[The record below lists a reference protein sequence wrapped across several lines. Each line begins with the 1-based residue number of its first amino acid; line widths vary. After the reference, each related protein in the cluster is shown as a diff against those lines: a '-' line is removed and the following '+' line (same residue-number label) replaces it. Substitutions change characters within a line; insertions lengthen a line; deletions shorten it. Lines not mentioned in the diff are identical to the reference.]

1 MSKERQVLSLILG
14 GGRGTRLYPL
24 TKLRAKPAVP
34 VAGKYRLIDIPISNC
49 INSGL
54 HRIYVLT
61 QFLSV
66 SLHRHI
72 ANTYKFDMFGRGYV
86 EVLAAMQTY
95 EASDWYQGTADAVR
109 QNSLYVKNEHC
120 EEVLILSGDQL
131 YRMDYRSL
139 IRTHRESRADVTIA
153 AIPVREDQTAGFG
166 LMRMD
171 DTGRVVSFVEK
182 PKTEPERKPYFTPTE
197 WIEERGIKAQG
208 RHYLANMGIYLFNA
222 DVLFEL
228 LNARPLAT
236 DFGKEVFPRNVGGKK
251 IHAHLFDGYWED
263 LGTIKSYHEASLALA
278 EPDPPFDF
286 YTPEGVIYTRMRNLP
301 ASRIDG
307 ATLTRSV
314 VSDGCRIGEGT
325 VLERCLIGVR
335 ARIGSQSRLT
345 DTVMIG
351 SDRYE
356 TDAEVQA
363 NRSAGVPSFNVGDG
377 TVIERAILDKDCR
390 VGDGVRIVNEAK
402 RVEYDDPGGMWHVR
416 DGIVC
421 VPRGAV
427 IPDGTVI

>member
-1 MSKERQVLSLILG
+1 MSTDRSVLCLILG
-14 GGRGTRLYPL
+14 GGKGTRLYPL

-49 INSGL
+49 LNSGL
-54 HRIYVLT
+54 NRIYVLT

-72 ANTYKFDMFGRGYV
+72 ANTYKFDMFNRGFV

-109 QNSLYVKNEHC
+109 QNALYVKNEGC
-120 EEVLILSGDQL
+120 ADVLILSGDQL
-131 YRMDYRSL
+131 YRMDYRQL
-139 IRTHRESRADVTIA
+139 VQTHRDSGADATIA
-153 AIPVREDQTAGFG
+153 VIPVPEEQTPGFG
-166 LMRMD
+166 LVRMD
-171 DTGRVVSFVEK
+171 DSGRVVSFVEK
-182 PKTEPERKPYFTPTE
+182 PRTEPERKPYHTPAD
-197 WIEERGIKAQG
+197 WIEERGIKCGG
-208 RHYLANMGIYLFNA
+208 RHYLANMGVYLFRTEF
-222 DVLFEL
+222 LFEV

-236 DFGKEVFPRNVGGKK
+236 DFGKEVFPRNVESR
-251 IHAHLFDGYWED
+251 HVQAHLFDGYWED
-263 LGTIKSYHEASLALA
+263 LGTIKSYHESSLALA
-278 EPDPPFDF
+278 EADPPFDF

-301 ASRIDG
+301 ATRVDG
-307 ATLTRSV
+307 ATMKRSIV
-314 VSDGCRIGEGT
+314 AEGGRIGEGT
-325 VLERCLIGVR
+325 VLEHCLIGVR
-335 ARIGSQSRLT
+335 SRIGRNCRLT

-356 TDAEVQA
+356 TEAEVRA

-390 VGDGVRIVNEAK
+390 IGSNVKIRNAEK
-402 RVEYDDPGGMWHVR
+402 RVEYDEPTGLYHIR

-421 VPRGAV
+421 VPRGTV

>member
-1 MSKERQVLSLILG
+1 MKERQVLSLILG

-49 INSGL
+49 INSNL
-54 HRIYVLT
+54 QKIYVLT

-72 ANTYKFDMFGRGYV
+72 ANTYKFDMFSRGYV

-109 QNSLYVKNEHC
+109 QNSLYIKNENC
-120 EEVLILSGDQL
+120 DEVLILSGDQL
-131 YRMDYRSL
+131 YRMDYRHL

-182 PKTEPERKPYFTPTE
+182 PKTEPERKPYHTPAE
-197 WIEERGIKAQG
+197 WIEERGIPCQG
-208 RHYLANMGIYLFNA
+208 RHYLANMGIYLFNTE
-222 DVLFEL
+222 VLFEL

-236 DFGKEVFPRNVGGKK
+236 DFGKEVFPRNVGEKR
-251 IHAHLFDGYWED
+251 IQAHLFDGYWED
-263 LGTIKSYHEASLALA
+263 LGTIKSYHESSLALA
-278 EPDPPFDF
+278 DPNPPFDF
-286 YTPEGVIYTRMRNLP
+286 YTPDGVIYTRMRNLP
-301 ASRIDG
+301 AAHFDGVTLNRAVIADGSRVGD
-307 ATLTRSV
+307 
-314 VSDGCRIGEGT
+314 GT
-325 VLERCLIGVR
+325 VLEHCLIGVR
-335 ARIGSQSRLT
+335 SCIGRNCKLS

-351 SDRYE
+351 SDRFE
-356 TDAEVQA
+356 TEEERRRDRQA
-363 NRSAGVPSFNVGDG
+363 GRPSLNVGDN
-377 TVIERAILDKDCR
+377 TEIRMAILDKDCR
-390 VGDGVRIVNEAK
+390 VGSGVKILNAEGRT
-402 RVEYDDPGGMWHVR
+402 EYDEPAGMYHIR

>member
-1 MSKERQVLSLILG
+1 MSQDRRVLCLILG

-34 VAGKYRLIDIPISNC
+34 VAGKYRLIDLPISNC

-54 HRIYVLT
+54 TRIYVLT

-72 ANTYKFDMFGRGYV
+72 ANTYKFDMFNRGYV

-109 QNSLYVKNEHC
+109 QNALYIKNEGAD
-120 EEVLILSGDQL
+120 EVLILSGDQL
-131 YRMDYRSL
+131 YRMDYRQL
-139 IRTHRESRADVTIA
+139 IDTHRKSGADATIA
-153 AIPVREDQTAGFG
+153 AIPVPEDQTHGFG
-166 LMRMD
+166 LMRID

-182 PKTEPERKPYFTPTE
+182 PKTEPERKPYHTPAS
-197 WIEERGIKAQG
+197 WIEGRGIKCNG

-222 DVLFEL
+222 GFLFEV

-236 DFGKEVFPRNVGGKK
+236 DFGKEVFPRTVEQKR
-251 IHAHLFDGYWED
+251 IQAHLFDGFWED
-263 LGTIKSYHEASLALA
+263 LGTIKSYHESSLALA
-278 EPDPPFDF
+278 DADPPFDF
-286 YTPEGVIYTRMRNLP
+286 FTPEGIIYTRMRNLP
-301 ASRIDG
+301 ATRVDG
-307 ATLTRSV
+307 ATLNRCLV
-314 VSDGCRIGEGT
+314 ADGVRIGEGS
-325 VLERCLIGVR
+325 VIDHCLIGVR
-335 ARIGSQSRLT
+335 SRIGRSCRFK
-345 DTVMIG
+345 DTVLIG
-351 SDRYE
+351 SDRFE
-356 TDAEVQA
+356 TAEEQRR
-363 NRSAGVPSFNVGDG
+363 NRAAGRPLLNVGDG

-390 VGDGVRIVNEAK
+390 VGNKVTIRNAEK
-402 RVEYDDPGGMWHVR
+402 RVEYDEPTGMYHVR

-427 IPDGTVI
+427 IPDGAVI